1 MRWFRRWCPNHEQE
15 VAVPTEE
22 EGREARTQ
30 AETAF
35 RQTTE
40 QWPQVHEVSAMVE
53 AARNRTGPDPF
64 VEELARAMRARQR
77 NREA

>member
-1 MRWFRRWCPNHEQE
+1 MRLFKRWCRKEEEAP
-15 VAVPTEE
+15 VPTEE
-22 EGREARTQ
+22 EGREARVQ

-35 RQTTE
+35 RETTE
-40 QWPQVHEVSAMVE
+40 QWSQVHEMSAMVE
-53 AARNRTGPDPF
+53 SVRRKTGPDPF

>member
-1 MRWFRRWCPNHEQE
+1 MRLFKRWCRRHQE
-15 VAVPTEE
+15 EDAVPTEE
-22 EGREARTQ
+22 QGREARVQ

-35 RQTTE
+35 RETTE

-53 AARNRTGPDPF
+53 AARKRTGPDPF
-64 VEELARAMRARQR
+64 VEELARAMRARHR